1 MRAHGKVKGQSKE
14 CEQNFTSHL
23 NVIHVSFQQ
32 DRGSGSDVAKILEIV
47 RSVRKQ
53 ILISQVTSRKVYRR
67 NEATEAG

>member
-47 RSVRKQ
+47 RSVLQ
-53 ILISQVTSRKVYRR
+53 TGTHLSGEDLHV
-67 NEATEAG
+67 